1 MIEGRTSSGFDY
13 RVNPGITYD
22 AKFIKAASKLSNQ
35 KLTPDER
42 AEGAFAMIDAVFSD
56 DDDEI
61 ERFMKHLAGKSETGR
76 ADIRVLLSETD
87 EIVAAIREADA
98 DAKK

>member
-13 RVNPGITYD
+13 KVNPGITYD
-22 AKFIKAASKLSNQ
+22 AKFIKAGSKLTNK

-42 AEGAFAMIDAVFSD
+42 AVGAFEIIDAVFSD
-56 DDDEI
+56 DDEEI
-61 ERFMKHLAGKSETGR
+61 ERFMKHLAKNSETGR
-76 ADIRVLLSETD
+76 ADIRILLSETD

-98 DAKK
+98 GAKK